1 MRRKFLVM
9 AGVFTM
15 LVAPALAS
23 ESAEGK
29 SAAQLTAAP
38 NPTLS
43 ALAQL
48 RQQQVQQQS
57 ATREAQPSTVGVS
70 MHTRLQQVQDARA
83 RAEIAAAE
91 AAAVEQQTRLLH
103 ARGQQALVGDRLLRE
118 EFALR
123 QSALR
128 DANMTDSQ
136 RIQLITQL
144 TNSIQHDMRQIDQ
157 TRQWWLQQEVH
168 FNARMAQNQRQIE
181 EDLHR
186 TRRERNSEIRGIFG
200 PQWGVLGDVIVGTG
214 VLIDQKERKE
224 IEENHR
230 RDHER
235 REALVD
241 AEREQAAATARQR
254 EELAMVSMEA
264 KVAQLRAL
272 DPGAATQY
280 ASVLQRYAE
289 SRPY

>member
-241 AEREQAAATARQR
+241 AQREQAAATARQR